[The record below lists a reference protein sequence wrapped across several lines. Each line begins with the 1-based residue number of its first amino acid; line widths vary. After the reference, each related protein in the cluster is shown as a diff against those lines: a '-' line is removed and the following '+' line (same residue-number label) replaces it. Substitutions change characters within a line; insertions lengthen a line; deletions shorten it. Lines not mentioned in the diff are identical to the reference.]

1 MVGRPRLSGG
11 FASAIILR
19 MQHDTKTQGRR
30 GQRSD
35 VEPTP
40 LLTILRQL
48 EDDERRDEFA
58 HLAGT
63 SRGYLYQLSGRHRS
77 CNVVLARRIADA
89 SVQMNAK
96 YGSDIVTME
105 QLADML
111 APEA

>member
-1 MVGRPRLSGG
+1 MSGG

-19 MQHDTKTQGRR
+19 MQQDNKSPSRR

-35 VEPTP
+35 ITPTP

-58 HLAGT
+58 ALAGT

-89 SVQMNAK
+89 SVLMNAK

-111 APEA
+111 APEAGA

>member
-1 MVGRPRLSGG
+1 
-11 FASAIILR
+11 
-19 MQHDTKTQGRR
+19 MQQDTKTPGRR

-35 VEPTP
+35 TTPTP

-48 EDDERRDEFA
+48 DNNERRDEFA
-58 HLAGT
+58 TLAGT
-63 SRGYLYQLSGRHRS
+63 SRGYLYQLSGRFRS

-89 SVQMNAK
+89 SVLMHAK

-105 QLADML
+105 LLADML